1 MDDGMFCSK
10 ETAMS
15 YSDWNIPIKIDRKF
29 CVSLPYSSEIWLTGV
44 HAWGFKWWGIHSS
57 YQGYVFVNLY
67 NLGVHWIKTV
77 RLLWLVTEQL
87 TENSCSIPSHH
98 FSWSASPPMLW
109 KVCWFLLFLFQKPQ
123 TRPLQVS
130 CPSLDLFL
138 SPRAPSTVQWW
149 QLCLQWCY
157 NKKDNNN
164 LISELSCWF
173 ISSV

>member
-1 MDDGMFCSK
+1 MVRNSF
-10 ETAMS
+10 
-15 YSDWNIPIKIDRKF
+15 IIKSRICLCQSRVPF
-29 CVSLPYSSEIWLTGV
+29 RS
-44 HAWGFKWWGIHSS
+44 
-57 YQGYVFVNLY
+57 Y

-77 RLLWLVTEQL
+77 SLLWLVTEQL
-87 TENSCSIPSHH
+87 TENSSSIPSNH

-109 KVCWFLLFLFQKPQ
+109 KVCWFLLFLFQKAQ

-138 SPRAPSTVQWW
+138 SPRAPSTVQWR

-173 ISSV
+173 ISSVQVDLRMINWEICVRCVPSQEEFFTKSKVC